1 MPYKNKKAYIIDDE
15 EAIRILLSAILNKSE
30 IKTENHNQINGAV
43 EKAENFQADVIFL
56 DLSLKDGSGF
66 SIINDLKHVSPR
78 SEIVI
83 ISAHTGKSEQQHAKE
98 LGVNYF
104 LHKPLSKKSI
114 FETLEEIFK

>member
-66 SIINDLKHVSPR
+66 SIIKTNM
-78 SEIVI
+78 
-83 ISAHTGKSEQQHAKE
+83 
-98 LGVNYF
+98 
-104 LHKPLSKKSI
+104 
-114 FETLEEIFK
+114 